1 MDCTPEMKDIDMM
14 PSTGV
19 TESQPERIFFDYLT
33 KSYKVFLAGND
44 DFDVMVQELG
54 RNFEQ
59 KNSIVSVDLN
69 RLNESVT
76 GLEKEYQSFVSEESP
91 LNKAEREKN
100 IYANDIEKFK
110 KFMAHLAAKKHKFIE
125 SIDRSVIELQD
136 MEKELGDAELQRA
149 SLQGQV
155 DAQDIRPEDIDKM
168 NAEKEMLCKTMETL
182 NQAKE
187 EASKIFW
194 EREVQVQKRMDA
206 VEKLIQEYNYSG
218 EKSGLIPVEAHNSQG
233 IKFELTF
240 NQHAIRTDQM
250 IDFDIKEHIQS
261 NLLVLRDGYNK
272 IIHQTQ
278 SSILELQENMDR
290 LTEITNDKIEDL
302 KGLEDKIRKIN
313 QQYTEDRENFIA
325 ENRKSNEQI
334 DNLDQDLQRMRTEM
348 ASNYLQSQ
356 QSLQQITI
364 QYDQTITKTAE
375 DKERTGKEI
384 FRILED
390 LINFKSH
397 VEGSLAELDS
407 IVKKELSLS

>member
-1 MDCTPEMKDIDMM
+1 MKDIDIM

-33 KSYKVFLAGND
+33 KSYKVFLADND
-44 DFDVMVQELG
+44 DFDAMVQELG
-54 RNFEQ
+54 QNFEQ
-59 KNSIVSVDLN
+59 KNAIVSAELQ
-69 RLNESVT
+69 RLSESVAV
-76 GLEKEYQSFVSEESP
+76 LEKEYQSFVSEESP

-110 KFMAHLAAKKHKFIE
+110 KFMFHLAAKKQKFIE
-125 SIDRSVIELQD
+125 SIERYVVELQD
-136 MEKELGDAELQRA
+136 LEKELADAELQRA

-206 VEKLIQEYNYSG
+206 VEKLIQEYNFSG
-218 EKSGLIPVEAHNSQG
+218 EKSGLIPIEAHNSQG
-233 IKFELTF
+233 IKFELNF

-250 IDFDIKEHIQS
+250 IDLDIKEHIQL
-261 NLLVLRDGYNK
+261 NLLALRDGYNK
-272 IIHQTQ
+272 TIHETQ
-278 SSILELQENMDR
+278 SAILELQETMDR
-290 LTEITNDKIEDL
+290 LSEVTNDKIEDL

-313 QQYTEDRENFIA
+313 QQYNEDRENFIA

-334 DNLDQDLQRMRTEM
+334 DNLDQDLQRMRSEM
-348 ASNYLQSQ
+348 ASSYLQSQ

-364 QYDQTITKTAE
+364 QYDQTVSRTAE
-375 DKERTGKEI
+375 EKERTGKEI

-397 VEGSLAELDS
+397 VESSLADLDS
-407 IVKKELSLS
+407 AVKRELSPI

>member
-1 MDCTPEMKDIDMM
+1 MKDIDIM

-44 DFDVMVQELG
+44 DFDAMVQELG
-54 RNFEQ
+54 QNFEQ
-59 KNSIVSVDLN
+59 KNAIVSAELQ
-69 RLNESVT
+69 RLSESVAV
-76 GLEKEYQSFVSEESP
+76 LEKEYQSFVSEESP

-110 KFMAHLAAKKHKFIE
+110 KFMSHLAAKKQKFIE
-125 SIDRSVIELQD
+125 SIERSVVELQD
-136 MEKELGDAELQRA
+136 LEKELADAELQRA

-206 VEKLIQEYNYSG
+206 VEKLIQEYNFSG
-218 EKSGLIPVEAHNSQG
+218 EKSGLIPIEAHNSQG
-233 IKFELTF
+233 IKFELNF

-250 IDFDIKEHIQS
+250 IDLDIKEHIQL
-261 NLLVLRDGYNK
+261 NLLALRDGYNK
-272 IIHQTQ
+272 TIHETQ
-278 SSILELQENMDR
+278 SAILELQETMDR
-290 LTEITNDKIEDL
+290 LSEVTNDKIEDL

-313 QQYTEDRENFIA
+313 QQYNEDRENFIA

-334 DNLDQDLQRMRTEM
+334 DNLDQDLQRMRSEM
-348 ASNYLQSQ
+348 ASSYLQSQ

-364 QYDQTITKTAE
+364 QYDQTVSRTAE
-375 DKERTGKEI
+375 EKERTGKEI

-397 VEGSLAELDS
+397 VESSLADLDS
-407 IVKKELSLS
+407 AVKRELSPI

>member
-1 MDCTPEMKDIDMM
+1 MKDIDVM
-14 PSTGV
+14 PSTGA

-54 RNFEQ
+54 SNFEQ
-59 KNSIVSVDLN
+59 KNAIVSSELK
-69 RLNESVT
+69 RLSESVSI
-76 GLEKEYQSFVSEESP
+76 LEKEYQSFVSEESP

-110 KFMAHLAAKKHKFIE
+110 KFMAHLAAKKQKFIE
-125 SIDRSVIELQD
+125 SIERSVVELED
-136 MEKELGDAELQRA
+136 LEKELADSELQRA

-233 IKFELTF
+233 LKFELTF
-240 NQHAIRTDQM
+240 NQHAIRTDLM
-250 IDFDIKEHIQS
+250 IDLDVKDHIQA
-261 NLLVLRDGYNK
+261 NLLALRDGYNQT
-272 IIHQTQ
+272 IHETQ
-278 SSILELQENMDR
+278 SAILELQETMDR
-290 LTEITNDKIEDL
+290 LTEICNDKIEDL
-302 KGLEDKIRKIN
+302 KRLEDKIRKIN
-313 QQYTEDRENFIA
+313 QQYNEDRENFIA

-348 ASNYLQSQ
+348 ASSYLQSQ

-364 QYDQTITKTAE
+364 QYDQTISRTAE
-375 DKERTGKEI
+375 DKERAGKEI

-397 VEGSLAELDS
+397 VESSLADLDS
-407 IVKKELSLS
+407 AVKKEI

>member
-1 MDCTPEMKDIDMM
+1 MKDVDIL

-44 DFDVMVQELG
+44 DFDAMVQELG

-59 KNSIVSVDLN
+59 KNAIVSSDLT
-69 RLNESVT
+69 RLSESVSI
-76 GLEKEYQSFVSEESP
+76 LEKEYQSFVSEESP

-110 KFMAHLAAKKHKFIE
+110 KFMAHLAAKKQKFIE
-125 SIDRSVIELQD
+125 SIERSVVELQD
-136 MEKELGDAELQRA
+136 LEKELADSELQRA

-206 VEKLIQEYNYSG
+206 VEKLVQEYNYSG
-218 EKSGLIPVEAHNSQG
+218 ERSGLIPVEAHNSQG

-240 NQHAIRTDQM
+240 NQHAIRSDQM
-250 IDFDIKEHIQS
+250 IDLDIKEHIQA
-261 NLLVLRDGYNK
+261 NLLLLRDGYNK
-272 IIHQTQ
+272 TILETQ
-278 SSILELQENMDR
+278 SAILQLQETMDR
-290 LTEITNDKIEDL
+290 LSELTNDKIEEL

-313 QQYTEDRENFIA
+313 HQYTENRENFIA
-325 ENRKSNEQI
+325 ENRSSNEQI
-334 DNLDQDLQRMRTEM
+334 DNYNQDLQRMRSEMTTNHLQTEQR
-348 ASNYLQSQ
+348 Y
-356 QSLQQITI
+356 QQISI
-364 QYDQTITKTAE
+364 QYEQALSRTKE
-375 DKERTGKEI
+375 DKDRIGKEI
-384 FRILED
+384 LRILED
-390 LINFKSH
+390 LINFKKT
-397 VEGSLAELDS
+397 VEDSIAELDGV
-407 IVKKELSLS
+407 VKKELSFS

>member
-1 MDCTPEMKDIDMM
+1 MRDVDIL

-19 TESQPERIFFDYLT
+19 TESQPERIFFDYLS

-44 DFDVMVQELG
+44 DFDAMITELG
-54 RNFEQ
+54 SNFEQ
-59 KNSIVSVDLN
+59 KNSIVSADLS
-69 RLNESVT
+69 RLSESVAL
-76 GLEKEYQSFVSEESP
+76 LEKEYQSFVSEESP

-110 KFMAHLAAKKHKFIE
+110 KFMAHLAAKKQKFIE
-125 SIDRSVIELQD
+125 SIERSVVELQD
-136 MEKELGDAELQRA
+136 LEKELADAELQRA

-206 VEKLIQEYNYSG
+206 VEKLIQEYNYGG

-233 IKFELTF
+233 YKFELTF

-250 IDFDIKEHIQS
+250 IDLDIKEHIQA
-261 NLLVLRDGYNK
+261 NLLVLREGYNK
-272 IIHQTQ
+272 TIHETQ
-278 SSILELQENMDR
+278 SAILELQETLDR
-290 LTEITNDKIEDL
+290 LTEVTNDKIEDL
-302 KGLEDKIRKIN
+302 KALEEKIRKIN

-325 ENRKSNEQI
+325 ENRRSNEQI
-334 DNLDQDLQRMRTEM
+334 DNLDQDLQRMRTDM
-348 ASNYLQSQ
+348 AASYLQSQ

-364 QYDQTITKTAE
+364 QYDQTMSKTAE
-375 DKERTGKEI
+375 EKERTGKEI

-407 IVKKELSLS
+407 IVKKEVSLS

>member
-1 MDCTPEMKDIDMM
+1 MKDSEIL
-14 PSTGV
+14 PSTGI

-44 DFDVMVQELG
+44 DFDAMVQELG

-59 KNSIVSVDLN
+59 KNNIVSLDLN
-69 RLNESVT
+69 RLSESVSL
-76 GLEKEYQSFVSEESP
+76 LEKEYQSFVSEESP
-91 LNKAEREKN
+91 LNKTDREKN
-100 IYANDIEKFK
+100 IYANDIDKFK
-110 KFMAHLAAKKHKFIE
+110 KFMAHLTAKKQKFIE
-125 SIDRSVIELQD
+125 SIERSVIELQD
-136 MEKELGDAELQRA
+136 MEKELADAELQRA

-168 NAEKEMLCKTMETL
+168 NAEKEILCKTMETL

-218 EKSGLIPVEAHNSQG
+218 EKSGLIPVEAHNSQD

-240 NQHAIRTDQM
+240 NQHAIRSDLM
-250 IDFDIKEHIQS
+250 IDLDIKQHIQS

-272 IIHQTQ
+272 TIHITQ
-278 SSILELQENMDR
+278 SDILELQETMDR
-290 LTEITNDKIEDL
+290 LTEVTNDKIEDL

-348 ASNYLQSQ
+348 ASSYLQSQ

-364 QYDQTITKTAE
+364 QYDQTISRTAE
-375 DKERTGKEI
+375 EKERTGKEI

-397 VEGSLAELDS
+397 IEGSLAELDS